1 MYKKKKKNQTFTTVD
16 PLEKGSLLVGSGS
29 AMMSFS
35 TQWSL
40 QTTERERERERERDI
55 QERGTKMAA

>member
-40 QTTERERERERERDI
+40 QTTERERERERDI